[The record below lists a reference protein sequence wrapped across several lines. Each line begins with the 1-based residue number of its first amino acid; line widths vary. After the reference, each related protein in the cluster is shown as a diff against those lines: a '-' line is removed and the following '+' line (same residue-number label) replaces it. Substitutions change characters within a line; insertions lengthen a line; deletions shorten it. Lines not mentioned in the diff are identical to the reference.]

1 MTRYRFILL
10 TLLTLS
16 MGGCLPQGWTR
27 ISVEYSDQLTPIQS
41 ERHYGEIFAYVSI
54 NGNRPLRMLVDTGAP
69 VHSIVEQAAAEIGL
83 EPSGTLY
90 LGDYAG
96 SYQDQPTAS
105 VESMLLGGLALS
117 DFDIVIVPDKGDDRV
132 DGVLGM
138 LGLRERTLTLDFV
151 SGEMTISD
159 TRLSRD
165 NPGVVPFRTTHD
177 KKILI
182 PMRLED
188 RRGIVHE
195 YWATLDTGHNSDL
208 LLGPVATLACLD
220 RSELAYRAQAVG
232 VHGLQWD
239 AEYYPTY
246 GPARVGNILYEG
258 IVAGANQAS
267 NNIGVGLLE
276 GCRVTIDWVS
286 KLVRIQRLDG
296 ATRLIACESLGFFGL
311 YADRDR
317 YWAAVIPGSIPEQ
330 EGLTHHDSIIRMN
343 GDPVDERF
351 DMTDLWPIPDGVG
364 VVEIEYIDAE
374 TSETKRTIIPIK

>member
-1 MTRYRFILL
+1 MIWFRTIML
-10 TLLTLS
+10 TLVLLCLS
-16 MGGCLPQGWTR
+16 GCLPQGWIR
-27 ISVEYSDQLTPIQS
+27 ISVEYSDQSTPIQS

-54 NGNRPLRMLVDTGAP
+54 NGSRPLRMLVDTGAP
-69 VHSIVEQAAAEIGL
+69 VHSIVERTAAEIGL
-83 EPSGTLY
+83 EPSGTL
-90 LGDYAG
+90 LFGDFAG
-96 SYQDQPTAS
+96 SYQDQSTAH
-105 VESMLLGGLALS
+105 VESMQLGGLVLS
-117 DFDIVIVPDKGDDRV
+117 DFDIVIVPDKRDDRV

-159 TRLSRD
+159 TRLHRD
-165 NPGVVPFRTTHD
+165 DPGVLPFRTTHD

-182 PMRLED
+182 PMRLKD
-188 RRGIVHE
+188 KRGIVHE

-208 LLGPVATLACLD
+208 LLGPVATLSCLD
-220 RSELAYRAQAVG
+220 RGEMAYRAQAVG
-232 VHGLQWD
+232 VHGLRWH

-246 GPARVGNILYEG
+246 GPVRVGNMAYEG

-276 GCRVTIDWVS
+276 GCRVAIDWVS
-286 KLVRIQRLDG
+286 KLVQIQRLDG

-343 GDPVDERF
+343 GDPVDERL

-364 VVEIEYIDAE
+364 VVEIEYVDAE
-374 TSETKRTIIPIK
+374 TSETKRMILPIE